1 MVSPSRSTLAEPV
14 APAQRGTNKWIVLTL
29 VCMAEFMVVL
39 DATVVNVALP
49 SIERGLHFSMGDL
62 QWIVNVYTLTFGG
75 FLLLW
80 GRAGDVVGRRQVF
93 LLGLAIFTLAS
104 IFNGFATSSGMLIVG
119 RAIQGL
125 GGALTTPAALAII
138 VGAFAE
144 GADRSRALG
153 VWAGITAIGGAIGL
167 LVGGALTQAISW
179 RWAFFING
187 PIGVIVW
194 LLAARL
200 VATFKSQKAHGVDV
214 LGAFTVTAGLMAL
227 VYALALV
234 SQPGS
239 GGQPNGWTAPPVLIW
254 GGLVIVLLAA
264 FVLIESRSQAPI
276 VPLSTFRIRSI
287 AGANLAMLLISGG
300 AFAMLYFL
308 TLDLQQVMGF
318 TPFKAGLAFLPLA
331 VSILLGAGLAS
342 QLVRWIDP
350 RILACVG
357 LVLAAVGFLALT
369 RTDVD
374 SGYADTILLPLVLH
388 SVGISL
394 ALVPLT
400 LIATT
405 NVDAGDAGRASG
417 LLNTSQRVGGSLG
430 LAVLATLATARASSD
445 ARGHPRL
452 GTGWPVDPAALVSG
466 FHTAYV
472 GGAVLVLMAA
482 MIVAVFIRGQEVAT
496 MRERGQPGLEATLG
510 VQG

>member
-1 MVSPSRSTLAEPV
+1 MASPSRSTLLADPDVPTE
-14 APAQRGTNKWIVLTL
+14 RGTNKWIVLAL

-49 SIERGLHFSMGDL
+49 SIEHGLHFSMGDL

-75 FLLLW
+75 FLLLG
-80 GRAGDVVGRRQVF
+80 GRAGDVFGRRQVF

-138 VGAFAE
+138 VGAFEE

-153 VWAGITAIGGAIGL
+153 VWAGITATGGAIGL

-187 PIGVIVW
+187 PIGVTVW

-200 VATFKSQKAHGVDV
+200 VANFKSQKARGVDV
-214 LGAFTVTAGLMAL
+214 LGAATVTAGLMAL

-234 SQPGS
+234 SQQGS
-239 GGQPNGWTAPPVLIW
+239 GGQPNGWTAPPVLLW
-254 GGLVIVLLAA
+254 GGIGIVLLAA

-276 VPLSTFRIRSI
+276 VPLSTFRIRSVS
-287 AGANLAMLLISGG
+287 AANLAMLLISGAG
-300 AFAMLYFL
+300 FAMLYFL
-308 TLDLQQVMGF
+308 TLFMQQVMGF
-318 TPFKAGLAFLPLA
+318 TPFQAGLAFLPLA
-331 VSILLGAGLAS
+331 VSILIGAGLAS

-369 RTDVD
+369 RIEVGG
-374 SGYADTILLPLVLH
+374 GYADTILLPLVVN

-394 ALVPLT
+394 AFVPLT

-405 NVDAGDAGRASG
+405 NVDAGDAGLASG
-417 LLNTSQRVGGSLG
+417 LLNTSQRIGGSLG
-430 LAVLATLATARASSD
+430 LAVLATLATAQASSS
-445 ARGHPRL
+445 ASGHPL
-452 GTGWPVDPAALVSG
+452 DPAALVTG
-466 FHTAYV
+466 FHAAFV

-482 MIVAVFIRGQEVAT
+482 VLVAVFIRQQDVAT